1 MINQE
6 LSEMFLDIADILE
19 IEGVQW
25 EPRAYRKA
33 ALTLSTLSTDVKEI
47 YLQGKLQD
55 LEGIGPSIGKS
66 IAEFIDTSHMKK
78 YEDLKKKYPIDL
90 RTFRKIQGLGP
101 KRAFVLYKRLK
112 VRDLAGLRDAIS
124 RHKIRELD
132 GFGEKSEEQL
142 SHSVESFMKVKEER
156 KMLGY
161 VLPYFEELI
170 DSLRNSGLFD
180 SVAMAGSSRRMRET
194 VGDLDILATS
204 SNPRKGMDYFTKLK
218 QVKEVIVNGDTKT
231 SVKLDIGINCDI
243 RIVEDK
249 SLGAAMQYF
258 TGNKDHNVKLRKI
271 AISKGLKLN
280 EYGVFKGDRRIA
292 GATEKEVYA
301 TLGLSDMPPEMR
313 ENMGEIEASQ
323 RGRLPVPVEYE
334 EVLGDLHIHTKDSDG
349 TNSLEEMVDA
359 AKNYGLKFIAVTNHS
374 KSLPV
379 ARGLDANRFT
389 AFNKKVNALN
399 EKEGGFVLKGV
410 ELEILKDGSLD
421 LSRPCLKEMDF
432 VIGAMHQHT
441 NGDRKALTERLLKAI
456 NSGMINTV
464 AHPTGRMIGQRAPF
478 NLDYQRVYEACVKND
493 VLLEIDGYPDR
504 SDLPFDMVKQAK
516 EYGVKFSLG
525 SDSHRKNQLRFI
537 RLATAIARRGWL
549 EKSDVVNTLKYK
561 DVLKLKR

>member
-170 DSLRNSGLFD
+170 DSLRNSGL
-180 SVAMAGSSRRMRET
+180 R
-194 VGDLDILATS
+194 
-204 SNPRKGMDYFTKLK
+204 
-218 QVKEVIVNGDTKT
+218 
-231 SVKLDIGINCDI
+231 
-243 RIVEDK
+243 
-249 SLGAAMQYF
+249 
-258 TGNKDHNVKLRKI
+258 
-271 AISKGLKLN
+271 
-280 EYGVFKGDRRIA
+280 
-292 GATEKEVYA
+292 
-301 TLGLSDMPPEMR
+301 
-313 ENMGEIEASQ
+313 
-323 RGRLPVPVEYE
+323 
-334 EVLGDLHIHTKDSDG
+334 
-349 TNSLEEMVDA
+349 
-359 AKNYGLKFIAVTNHS
+359 
-374 KSLPV
+374 
-379 ARGLDANRFT
+379 
-389 AFNKKVNALN
+389 
-399 EKEGGFVLKGV
+399 
-410 ELEILKDGSLD
+410 
-421 LSRPCLKEMDF
+421 
-432 VIGAMHQHT
+432 
-441 NGDRKALTERLLKAI
+441 
-456 NSGMINTV
+456 
-464 AHPTGRMIGQRAPF
+464 
-478 NLDYQRVYEACVKND
+478 
-493 VLLEIDGYPDR
+493 
-504 SDLPFDMVKQAK
+504 
-516 EYGVKFSLG
+516 
-525 SDSHRKNQLRFI
+525 
-537 RLATAIARRGWL
+537 
-549 EKSDVVNTLKYK
+549 
-561 DVLKLKR
+561 